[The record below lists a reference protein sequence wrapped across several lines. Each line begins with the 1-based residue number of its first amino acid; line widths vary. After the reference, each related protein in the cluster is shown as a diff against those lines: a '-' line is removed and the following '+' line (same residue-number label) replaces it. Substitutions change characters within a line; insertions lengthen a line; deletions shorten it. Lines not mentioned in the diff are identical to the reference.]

1 MAELTSMLKLVESL
15 IVALVTVGNIED
27 IQSSSARSL
36 SYSYYPNVK
45 TKMGKY
51 NIFSWCILRKEC
63 IVLSI
68 GCAFANPFLRT
79 RPPLSL

>member
-15 IVALVTVGNIED
+15 IVALVTVGIIED

-51 NIFSWCILRKEC
+51 SIFFVVHSQKRAYCSQYWVR
-63 IVLSI
+63 V
-68 GCAFANPFLRT
+68 G
-79 RPPLSL
+79 